1 MKKLSSFDIFLRLI
15 YAVFLCLEA
24 RESIIEVFG
33 AYISRR
39 RQQEATMLVKKTI
52 VLYGKGGQGHL
63 TAVRVGGSTGLKL
76 VLEAP
81 IGKMALAFKA
91 GNSGQLNFAITAAKT
106 EIPLE
111 INLESQDELSAVVYS
126 EDGSEMLSGGKKTKF
141 VFPKEIFDPTPQESK
156 YTAKESDN
164 AERTATVAENA
175 AENATDNATDNATE
189 NTGENAGESNAEK
202 VAETFADDV
211 QAEQADTNSSAEIEA
226 EQAGAD
232 IDEAAADEVSAAEE
246 KREAEPD
253 DSATVDEE
261 KKNEEAATETVVKE
275 TQKVDN
281 DKDDTIDLRAA
292 FSGFAFNKGENFYIN
307 IRGKL
312 EEIMTINPECKE
324 LERLIPDSK
333 WVKVYYDEDE
343 YYVVGILT
351 EEGAVKYLGYGVP
364 GVEGIRPPKEAEELC
379 DFLASDGEEE
389 GYWIMLQK
397 ADNGELVK

>member
-1 MKKLSSFDIFLRLI
+1 
-15 YAVFLCLEA
+15 
-24 RESIIEVFG
+24 
-33 AYISRR
+33 
-39 RQQEATMLVKKTI
+39 MLVKKTI

-175 AENATDNATDNATE
+175 TENATDNAAENAAENATENATDNATE
-189 NTGENAGESNAEK
+189 NAWESNAEK
-202 VAETFADDV
+202 VAETFADNV
-211 QAEQADTNSSAEIEA
+211 QAEQADTSAAAEIEA

-232 IDEAAADEVSAAEE
+232 IDEAAADEVSATEE
-246 KREAEPD
+246 REAEPD
-253 DSATVDEE
+253 DSATATVGKE
-261 KKNEEAATETVVKE
+261 KKNEEAATETAGKE
-275 TQKVDN
+275 AQKVDKSKDK

>member
-1 MKKLSSFDIFLRLI
+1 
-15 YAVFLCLEA
+15 
-24 RESIIEVFG
+24 
-33 AYISRR
+33 
-39 RQQEATMLVKKTI
+39 MLVKKTI

-126 EDGSEMLSGGKKTKF
+126 EDGSEMLSGGKKAKF
-141 VFPKEIFDPTPQESK
+141 VFPKEIFDPAPQESK

-164 AERTATVAENA
+164 AERTAAVADNA
-175 AENATDNATDNATE
+175 AENAV
-189 NTGENAGESNAEK
+189 ESTAEK
-202 VAETFADDV
+202 VAETFADNV
-211 QAEQADTNSSAEIEA
+211 PSEQADTNSSAEIEA

-232 IDEAAADEVSAAEE
+232 IDEAAADEVSATE

-253 DSATVDEE
+253 DSATATVDEE
-261 KKNEEAATETVVKE
+261 KKNEEAATETAVKE
-275 TQKVDN
+275 AQKVDKDKDK
-281 DKDDTIDLRAA
+281 DKDDTVDLRAA

>member
-1 MKKLSSFDIFLRLI
+1 
-15 YAVFLCLEA
+15 
-24 RESIIEVFG
+24 
-33 AYISRR
+33 
-39 RQQEATMLVKKTI
+39 MLVKKTI

-141 VFPKEIFDPTPQESK
+141 IFPKEIFDPTPQESK

-164 AERTATVAENA
+164 AERTAAVAENA
-175 AENATDNATDNATE
+175 AENATEKATENATDNATGT
-189 NTGENAGESNAEK
+189 TGENAGESTAEK
-202 VAETFADDV
+202 VAETSAENV

-232 IDEAAADEVSAAEE
+232 ITRAEADEVSATEE
-246 KREAEPD
+246 REAEPD
-253 DSATVDEE
+253 DSATATVGEE
-261 KKNEEAATETVVKE
+261 KKNEEAATETVGKE
-275 TQKVDN
+275 TQKVDKF
-281 DKDDTIDLRAA
+281 KDDTVDLRAA

>member
-1 MKKLSSFDIFLRLI
+1 
-15 YAVFLCLEA
+15 
-24 RESIIEVFG
+24 
-33 AYISRR
+33 
-39 RQQEATMLVKKTI
+39 MLVKKTI

-126 EDGSEMLSGGKKTKF
+126 EDGSEMLSGGKKAKF

-156 YTAKESDN
+156 YTAKESDS
-164 AERTATVAENA
+164 AERTEAVADNAAENA
-175 AENATDNATDNATE
+175 AEKATENATDNATE
-189 NTGENAGESNAEK
+189 NTGENAGESTAGK
-202 VAETFADDV
+202 VAETFADNV
-211 QAEQADTNSSAEIEA
+211 QVEQADTNSSAEIEA

-232 IDEAAADEVSAAEE
+232 ITRAAADEVSATEE
-246 KREAEPD
+246 REAEPD
-253 DSATVDEE
+253 DSATATVGEE
-261 KKNEEAATETVVKE
+261 KKNEEAATETAAKE
-275 TQKVDN
+275 TQKVDKY
-281 DKDDTIDLRAA
+281 KDDTVDLRAA

>member
-1 MKKLSSFDIFLRLI
+1 
-15 YAVFLCLEA
+15 
-24 RESIIEVFG
+24 
-33 AYISRR
+33 
-39 RQQEATMLVKKTI
+39 MLVKKTI

-126 EDGSEMLSGGKKTKF
+126 EDGSEMLSGGKKAKF

-164 AERTATVAENA
+164 AERTAAVADNA
-175 AENATDNATDNATE
+175 AENATEKATENATDNATE
-189 NTGENAGESNAEK
+189 NAGESTAEK
-202 VAETFADDV
+202 VAETFADNV
-211 QAEQADTNSSAEIEA
+211 QDEQADTSSSAEIEA

-232 IDEAAADEVSAAEE
+232 ITRAETDEVSATEE
-246 KREAEPD
+246 REAEPD
-253 DSATVDEE
+253 DSATATVGEE
-261 KKNEEAATETVVKE
+261 KKNEEAATETAGKE
-275 TQKVDN
+275 TQKVDK

>member
-1 MKKLSSFDIFLRLI
+1 
-15 YAVFLCLEA
+15 
-24 RESIIEVFG
+24 
-33 AYISRR
+33 
-39 RQQEATMLVKKTI
+39 MLVKKTI

-141 VFPKEIFDPTPQESK
+141 VFPKEIFDPTSQESK

-164 AERTATVAENA
+164 AERTATVADNATENATDNAAENA
-175 AENATDNATDNATE
+175 AENATENATDNATGT
-189 NTGENAGESNAEK
+189 TGENAGESTAEK
-202 VAETFADDV
+202 VAETFADNV
-211 QAEQADTNSSAEIEA
+211 QAEQADTSSAAEIEA

-232 IDEAAADEVSAAEE
+232 ITRAAADEVSATEE
-246 KREAEPD
+246 REAEPD
-253 DSATVDEE
+253 DSATATVGEE
-261 KKNEEAATETVVKE
+261 KENEEAATETAVKE
-275 TQKVDN
+275 AQKVDKY
-281 DKDDTIDLRAA
+281 KDDTVDLRAA

>member
-1 MKKLSSFDIFLRLI
+1 
-15 YAVFLCLEA
+15 
-24 RESIIEVFG
+24 
-33 AYISRR
+33 
-39 RQQEATMLVKKTI
+39 MLVKKTI

-126 EDGSEMLSGGKKTKF
+126 EDGSEMLSGGKKAKF

-164 AERTATVAENA
+164 AERTAAVADNAERTAAVADNAAENA
-175 AENATDNATDNATE
+175 AENATDNATE
-189 NTGENAGESNAEK
+189 NTGENAGESTAEK
-202 VAETFADDV
+202 VAETFADNV
-211 QAEQADTNSSAEIEA
+211 QAEQADTSAAAEIEA
-226 EQAGAD
+226 EQTGAD
-232 IDEAAADEVSAAEE
+232 IDEAAADEVSATEE
-246 KREAEPD
+246 REAEPD
-253 DSATVDEE
+253 DSATATVDEE
-261 KKNEEAATETVVKE
+261 KKNEEAVTETAVKE
-275 TQKVDN
+275 AQKVDKSKDK

>member
-1 MKKLSSFDIFLRLI
+1 
-15 YAVFLCLEA
+15 
-24 RESIIEVFG
+24 
-33 AYISRR
+33 
-39 RQQEATMLVKKTI
+39 MLVKKTI

-126 EDGSEMLSGGKKTKF
+126 EDGSEMLSGGKKAKF

-164 AERTATVAENA
+164 AERTAAVAENATENATDNAAENA
-175 AENATDNATDNATE
+175 AENATENATDNATGT
-189 NTGENAGESNAEK
+189 TGENAGESNAEK
-202 VAETFADDV
+202 VAETFADNV
-211 QAEQADTNSSAEIEA
+211 QVEQADTNSAAEIEA
-226 EQAGAD
+226 VQAGAD
-232 IDEAAADEVSAAEE
+232 INEAAADEVSATEE
-246 KREAEPD
+246 REAEPD
-253 DSATVDEE
+253 DSATATVGEE
-261 KKNEEAATETVVKE
+261 KKNEEAVTETVVKE
-275 TQKVDN
+275 AQKVDKDK

-307 IRGKL
+307 IRCKL

>member
-1 MKKLSSFDIFLRLI
+1 
-15 YAVFLCLEA
+15 
-24 RESIIEVFG
+24 
-33 AYISRR
+33 
-39 RQQEATMLVKKTI
+39 MLVKKTI

-126 EDGSEMLSGGKKTKF
+126 EDGSEMLSGGKKAKF

-164 AERTATVAENA
+164 AERTEAVADNAAENA
-175 AENATDNATDNATE
+175 TEKATENATDNAT
-189 NTGENAGESNAEK
+189 GNAGESTAEK
-202 VAETFADDV
+202 VAETSADNV
-211 QAEQADTNSSAEIEA
+211 QVEQADTNSAAEIEA

-232 IDEAAADEVSAAEE
+232 INEAAADEVSAAEE
-246 KREAEPD
+246 EREAEPD
-253 DSATVDEE
+253 DSATAKLGGE
-261 KKNEEAATETVVKE
+261 KKNEEAATETAVKE
-275 TQKVDN
+275 TQKVDKDKDK

>member
-1 MKKLSSFDIFLRLI
+1 
-15 YAVFLCLEA
+15 
-24 RESIIEVFG
+24 
-33 AYISRR
+33 
-39 RQQEATMLVKKTI
+39 MLVKKTI

-164 AERTATVAENA
+164 AERTATVADNAAENA
-175 AENATDNATDNATE
+175 MEKATENATDNATGT
-189 NTGENAGESNAEK
+189 TGENAGESAAEE
-202 VAETFADDV
+202 VAETFSDSERE
-211 QAEQADTNSSAEIEA
+211 EQGDLSSVAEIEA

-232 IDEAAADEVSAAEE
+232 INEAAADEVSATEE
-246 KREAEPD
+246 REAEPD
-253 DSATVDEE
+253 DSATATVGEE
-261 KKNEEAATETVVKE
+261 KKNEEAATETAVKE
-275 TQKVDN
+275 TQKVDKDKVK
-281 DKDDTIDLRAA
+281 DKDDTVDLRAA

>member
-1 MKKLSSFDIFLRLI
+1 
-15 YAVFLCLEA
+15 
-24 RESIIEVFG
+24 
-33 AYISRR
+33 
-39 RQQEATMLVKKTI
+39 MLVKKTI

-126 EDGSEMLSGGKKTKF
+126 EDGSEMLSGGKKAKF

-175 AENATDNATDNATE
+175 AENATENATDNATE
-189 NTGENAGESNAEK
+189 NTGENAGGSTAGK
-202 VAETFADDV
+202 VAETFADNV
-211 QAEQADTNSSAEIEA
+211 QVEQADTNSSAEIEA
-226 EQAGAD
+226 EQTGAD
-232 IDEAAADEVSAAEE
+232 IDEAAAEE
-246 KREAEPD
+246 REAEPD
-253 DSATVDEE
+253 DSATATVDEE
-261 KKNEEAATETVVKE
+261 KKSEEAATETVVKE
-275 TQKVDN
+275 AQKVDKDKDK
-281 DKDDTIDLRAA
+281 DKDDTVDLRAA

>member
-1 MKKLSSFDIFLRLI
+1 
-15 YAVFLCLEA
+15 
-24 RESIIEVFG
+24 
-33 AYISRR
+33 
-39 RQQEATMLVKKTI
+39 MLVKKTI

-164 AERTATVAENA
+164 AERTATVADNAERTATVADNAERTATVADNAAENATENA
-175 AENATDNATDNATE
+175 AENATDNATENA
-189 NTGENAGESNAEK
+189 GENAGESTAEK
-202 VAETFADDV
+202 VAETSADNV
-211 QAEQADTNSSAEIEA
+211 QVEQADTSSAAEIEA

-232 IDEAAADEVSAAEE
+232 INEAAADEVSATEE
-246 KREAEPD
+246 REAEPD
-253 DSATVDEE
+253 DSATATVGEE

-275 TQKVDN
+275 TQKVDKDKAK
-281 DKDDTIDLRAA
+281 DKDDTVDLRAA

-312 EEIMTINPECKE
+312 EEIMTKNPECKE
-324 LERLIPDSK
+324 LEGRIPDSQ
-333 WVKVYYDEDE
+333 WVRVY
-343 YYVVGILT
+343 
-351 EEGAVKYLGYGVP
+351 
-364 GVEGIRPPKEAEELC
+364 
-379 DFLASDGEEE
+379 
-389 GYWIMLQK
+389 
-397 ADNGELVK
+397 

>member
-1 MKKLSSFDIFLRLI
+1 M
-15 YAVFLCLEA
+15 
-24 RESIIEVFG
+24 
-33 AYISRR
+33 
-39 RQQEATMLVKKTI
+39 
-52 VLYGKGGQGHL
+52 

-164 AERTATVAENA
+164 AERTAAVAENA
-175 AENATDNATDNATE
+175 TENAAEKATENATDNAA
-189 NTGENAGESNAEK
+189 ENAGESNAEK
-202 VAETFADDV
+202 VAETFSDSERE
-211 QAEQADTNSSAEIEA
+211 EQADTGSAAEIEA

-232 IDEAAADEVSAAEE
+232 INEAAADEVSATEE
-246 KREAEPD
+246 REAEPD
-253 DSATVDEE
+253 DSATATVGEE
-261 KKNEEAATETVVKE
+261 KKNEEAATETAGKE
-275 TQKVDN
+275 AQKVDK
-281 DKDDTIDLRAA
+281 DKDDTVDLRAA

>member
-1 MKKLSSFDIFLRLI
+1 M
-15 YAVFLCLEA
+15 
-24 RESIIEVFG
+24 
-33 AYISRR
+33 
-39 RQQEATMLVKKTI
+39 
-52 VLYGKGGQGHL
+52 

-76 VLEAP
+76 VLESP

-126 EDGSEMLSGGKKTKF
+126 EDGSEMLSGGKKAKF

-164 AERTATVAENA
+164 AERTAAVADNTE
-175 AENATDNATDNATE
+175 ENATDNATE
-189 NTGENAGESNAEK
+189 NATDNATGTAGENAGESTAEK
-202 VAETFADDV
+202 VAETFSDNERD
-211 QAEQADTNSSAEIEA
+211 EQADTNSSAEIEA

-232 IDEAAADEVSAAEE
+232 INEAEADEVSATEE
-246 KREAEPD
+246 REAEPD
-253 DSATVDEE
+253 DSATATVGEE
-261 KKNEEAATETVVKE
+261 KKSEEAATETAVKE
-275 TQKVDN
+275 AQKVDKSKDK

>member
-1 MKKLSSFDIFLRLI
+1 
-15 YAVFLCLEA
+15 
-24 RESIIEVFG
+24 
-33 AYISRR
+33 
-39 RQQEATMLVKKTI
+39 MLVKKTI

-81 IGKMALAFKA
+81 IGRMALAFKA

-164 AERTATVAENA
+164 AERTAAVADDTEENATENA
-175 AENATDNATDNATE
+175 ANNATE

-202 VAETFADDV
+202 VAETSAENV
-211 QAEQADTNSSAEIEA
+211 QAEQADTNSAAEIEA

-232 IDEAAADEVSAAEE
+232 INEAEADEVSATEE
-246 KREAEPD
+246 REAEPD
-253 DSATVDEE
+253 DSATATVGEE
-261 KKNEEAATETVVKE
+261 KKNEEAATETAGKE
-275 TQKVDN
+275 AQKVDK

>member
-1 MKKLSSFDIFLRLI
+1 
-15 YAVFLCLEA
+15 
-24 RESIIEVFG
+24 
-33 AYISRR
+33 
-39 RQQEATMLVKKTI
+39 MLVKKTI

-126 EDGSEMLSGGKKTKF
+126 EDGSEMLSGGKKAKF

-164 AERTATVAENA
+164 AERTAAVANNAAENA
-175 AENATDNATDNATE
+175 AENATENETDNATENATDNATGT
-189 NTGENAGESNAEK
+189 TGENAGESTAEK
-202 VAETFADDV
+202 VAETFADNV
-211 QAEQADTNSSAEIEA
+211 QVEQADTSSSAEIEA

-232 IDEAAADEVSAAEE
+232 ITRAAADEVSATEE
-246 KREAEPD
+246 REAEPD
-253 DSATVDEE
+253 DSATATVGEE

-275 TQKVDN
+275 AQKVDKDKDK
-281 DKDDTIDLRAA
+281 DKDDTVDLRAA

>member
-1 MKKLSSFDIFLRLI
+1 
-15 YAVFLCLEA
+15 
-24 RESIIEVFG
+24 
-33 AYISRR
+33 
-39 RQQEATMLVKKTI
+39 MLVKKTI

-91 GNSGQLNFAITAAKT
+91 GNSGQLNFTITAAKT

-111 INLESQDELSAVVYS
+111 INLESQDELSAVIYS
-126 EDGSEMLSGGKKTKF
+126 EDGSEMLSGGKKAKF
-141 VFPKEIFDPTPQESK
+141 IFPKEIFDPTPQESK

-164 AERTATVAENA
+164 AAENA
-175 AENATDNATDNATE
+175 AEKATENATE
-189 NTGENAGESNAEK
+189 NTGENAGESAAEE
-202 VAETFADDV
+202 VAETFADNV
-211 QAEQADTNSSAEIEA
+211 QAEQADTSAAVEIEA

-232 IDEAAADEVSAAEE
+232 ITRAEADEVSATEE
-246 KREAEPD
+246 REAEPD
-253 DSATVDEE
+253 DSATATIDEE
-261 KKNEEAATETVVKE
+261 KKNEEAATETAVKE
-275 TQKVDN
+275 AQKVDK

-379 DFLASDGEEE
+379 DFLTSDGEEE

>member
-1 MKKLSSFDIFLRLI
+1 
-15 YAVFLCLEA
+15 
-24 RESIIEVFG
+24 
-33 AYISRR
+33 
-39 RQQEATMLVKKTI
+39 MLVKKTI

-91 GNSGQLNFAITAAKT
+91 GNSGQLNFTITAAKT

-141 VFPKEIFDPTPQESK
+141 IFPKEIFDPTPQESK

-164 AERTATVAENA
+164 AERTAAVADDTEENATENA
-175 AENATDNATDNATE
+175 ANNATE
-189 NTGENAGESNAEK
+189 NTGENAGESTAEK
-202 VAETFADDV
+202 VAETFADNV
-211 QAEQADTNSSAEIEA
+211 QAEQADTGSAAEIEA

-232 IDEAAADEVSAAEE
+232 INEAAADEVSATEE
-246 KREAEPD
+246 REAELD
-253 DSATVDEE
+253 DSATATVDEE
-261 KKNEEAATETVVKE
+261 KKNEEAATETAVKE
-275 TQKVDN
+275 TQKVDKY
-281 DKDDTIDLRAA
+281 KDDTVDLRAA

>member
-1 MKKLSSFDIFLRLI
+1 M
-15 YAVFLCLEA
+15 
-24 RESIIEVFG
+24 
-33 AYISRR
+33 
-39 RQQEATMLVKKTI
+39 
-52 VLYGKGGQGHL
+52 LYGKGGQGHL

-164 AERTATVAENA
+164 AERTATVADNT
-175 AENATDNATDNATE
+175 AENATENATE

-202 VAETFADDV
+202 VAETSADNV
-211 QAEQADTNSSAEIEA
+211 QVEQADTGSAAEIEA

>member
-1 MKKLSSFDIFLRLI
+1 
-15 YAVFLCLEA
+15 
-24 RESIIEVFG
+24 
-33 AYISRR
+33 
-39 RQQEATMLVKKTI
+39 MLVKKTI

-164 AERTATVAENA
+164 AERTATVADNAADNA
-175 AENATDNATDNATE
+175 AENATDNAGESATE
-189 NTGENAGESNAEK
+189 E
-202 VAETFADDV
+202 VAETFSDSERE
-211 QAEQADTNSSAEIEA
+211 EQGDLSSAAEIEA
-226 EQAGAD
+226 EQAGTD
-232 IDEAAADEVSAAEE
+232 INEAAADEVSAAE

-253 DSATVDEE
+253 DSATATVGEE

-275 TQKVDN
+275 AQKVDKDKDK
-281 DKDDTIDLRAA
+281 DKDDTVDLRAA

>member
-1 MKKLSSFDIFLRLI
+1 
-15 YAVFLCLEA
+15 
-24 RESIIEVFG
+24 
-33 AYISRR
+33 
-39 RQQEATMLVKKTI
+39 MLVKKTI

-126 EDGSEMLSGGKKTKF
+126 EDGSEMLSGGKKAKF

-164 AERTATVAENA
+164 AERTAAVADNAAENATENATDNAADNA
-175 AENATDNATDNATE
+175 AENATDNATGT
-189 NTGENAGESNAEK
+189 TGENAGESTAEK
-202 VAETFADDV
+202 VAETFADNV
-211 QAEQADTNSSAEIEA
+211 QVEQADTNSAAEIEA

-232 IDEAAADEVSAAEE
+232 INEAAADEVSAAEE
-246 KREAEPD
+246 REAEPD
-253 DSATVDEE
+253 DSATATVGEE
-261 KKNEEAATETVVKE
+261 KKNDEAATETVGKE
-275 TQKVDN
+275 TQKVDKN
-281 DKDDTIDLRAA
+281 KDKDKDDTIDLRAA

>member
-1 MKKLSSFDIFLRLI
+1 
-15 YAVFLCLEA
+15 
-24 RESIIEVFG
+24 
-33 AYISRR
+33 
-39 RQQEATMLVKKTI
+39 MLVKKTI

-126 EDGSEMLSGGKKTKF
+126 EDGSEMLSGGKKAKF

-164 AERTATVAENA
+164 VERTAAVADNTEENATENAAENA
-175 AENATDNATDNATE
+175 AENTTDNATE
-189 NTGENAGESNAEK
+189 NTGESTAEK
-202 VAETFADDV
+202 VAETFADNV
-211 QAEQADTNSSAEIEA
+211 QVEQADTNSSAEIEA
-226 EQAGAD
+226 EQTGAD
-232 IDEAAADEVSAAEE
+232 INEATADEVSATEE
-246 KREAEPD
+246 REAEPD
-253 DSATVDEE
+253 DSATATVGEE
-261 KKNEEAATETVVKE
+261 NKNEEAATETAGKE
-275 TQKVDN
+275 TQKDDK
-281 DKDDTIDLRAA
+281 DKDDTVDLRAA

>member
-1 MKKLSSFDIFLRLI
+1 
-15 YAVFLCLEA
+15 
-24 RESIIEVFG
+24 
-33 AYISRR
+33 
-39 RQQEATMLVKKTI
+39 MLVKKTI

-164 AERTATVAENA
+164 AERTATVADNT
-175 AENATDNATDNATE
+175 AENATENATE

-202 VAETFADDV
+202 VAETSADNV
-211 QAEQADTNSSAEIEA
+211 QVEQADTGSAAEIEA

>member
-1 MKKLSSFDIFLRLI
+1 
-15 YAVFLCLEA
+15 
-24 RESIIEVFG
+24 
-33 AYISRR
+33 
-39 RQQEATMLVKKTI
+39 MLVKKTI
-52 VLYGKGGQGHL
+52 VLYGKGGQGYL

-126 EDGSEMLSGGKKTKF
+126 EDGSEMLSGGKKAKF

-164 AERTATVAENA
+164 AERTAAVAENA
-175 AENATDNATDNATE
+175 TENATEKATENATDNATDNATE
-189 NTGENAGESNAEK
+189 NTGENAGESTAEK
-202 VAETFADDV
+202 VAETFADNV
-211 QAEQADTNSSAEIEA
+211 QVEQADTNSSAEIEA
-226 EQAGAD
+226 EQSGAD
-232 IDEAAADEVSAAEE
+232 INEAAADEVSATEE
-246 KREAEPD
+246 REAEPD
-253 DSATVDEE
+253 DSATATVYEE
-261 KKNEEAATETVVKE
+261 KKNEEAVTETAVKE
-275 TQKVDN
+275 AQKVDKSKDK

>member
-164 AERTATVAENA
+164 AERTAAVADNAAENA
-175 AENATDNATDNATE
+175 AE
-189 NTGENAGESNAEK
+189 
-202 VAETFADDV
+202 TFADNEQV
-211 QAEQADTNSSAEIEA
+211 EQADTSSSAEIEA

-232 IDEAAADEVSAAEE
+232 ITRADADEVSATEE
-246 KREAEPD
+246 REAEPD
-253 DSATVDEE
+253 DSATATVGEE
-261 KKNEEAATETVVKE
+261 KKNEEAATETAVNEAQKDDKNKDKD
-275 TQKVDN
+275 KVD
-281 DKDDTIDLRAA
+281 TVDLRAA

>member
-1 MKKLSSFDIFLRLI
+1 
-15 YAVFLCLEA
+15 
-24 RESIIEVFG
+24 
-33 AYISRR
+33 
-39 RQQEATMLVKKTI
+39 MLVKKTI

-126 EDGSEMLSGGKKTKF
+126 EDGSEMLSGGKKAKF
-141 VFPKEIFDPTPQESK
+141 VFPKKIFDPTPQESK

-164 AERTATVAENA
+164 AECTATVADNAAENA
-175 AENATDNATDNATE
+175 AEKATENATENATDNATGT
-189 NTGENAGESNAEK
+189 TGENAGESAAGK
-202 VAETFADDV
+202 VAETFADNV
-211 QAEQADTNSSAEIEA
+211 QVEQADTNSAAEIEA

-232 IDEAAADEVSAAEE
+232 ITRAAADEVSATEE
-246 KREAEPD
+246 REAEPD
-253 DSATVDEE
+253 DSATATVDEE
-261 KKNEEAATETVVKE
+261 KKSEEAATETVVKE
-275 TQKVDN
+275 AQKVDK
-281 DKDDTIDLRAA
+281 DKDDTVDLRAA

>member
-1 MKKLSSFDIFLRLI
+1 
-15 YAVFLCLEA
+15 
-24 RESIIEVFG
+24 
-33 AYISRR
+33 
-39 RQQEATMLVKKTI
+39 MLVKKTI

-164 AERTATVAENA
+164 AERTAAVADNAADNA
-175 AENATDNATDNATE
+175 AEE
-189 NTGENAGESNAEK
+189 
-202 VAETFADDV
+202 VAETFADNV
-211 QAEQADTNSSAEIEA
+211 QVGQADTGSAAEIEA

-232 IDEAAADEVSAAEE
+232 INEAAADEVSATEE
-246 KREAEPD
+246 REAEPD
-253 DSATVDEE
+253 DSATATVDEE
-261 KKNEEAATETVVKE
+261 KKNEEAATETAVKE
-275 TQKVDN
+275 AQKVDKSKDK

>member
-1 MKKLSSFDIFLRLI
+1 
-15 YAVFLCLEA
+15 
-24 RESIIEVFG
+24 
-33 AYISRR
+33 
-39 RQQEATMLVKKTI
+39 MLVKKTI

-91 GNSGQLNFAITAAKT
+91 GNSGQLNFTITAAKT

-126 EDGSEMLSGGKKTKF
+126 EDGSEMLSGGKKAKF

-164 AERTATVAENA
+164 AAENA
-175 AENATDNATDNATE
+175 AENATENATE

-202 VAETFADDV
+202 VAETFADNV

-232 IDEAAADEVSAAEE
+232 ITRAEADEVSATEE
-246 KREAEPD
+246 REAEPD
-253 DSATVDEE
+253 DSATATVGEE
-261 KKNEEAATETVVKE
+261 KKNEEAVTETAVKE
-275 TQKVDN
+275 AQKVDKSKDK

>member
-1 MKKLSSFDIFLRLI
+1 
-15 YAVFLCLEA
+15 
-24 RESIIEVFG
+24 
-33 AYISRR
+33 
-39 RQQEATMLVKKTI
+39 MLVKKTI

-164 AERTATVAENA
+164 AERTATVADNATENA
-175 AENATDNATDNATE
+175 AEKATENATDNATE
-189 NTGENAGESNAEK
+189 NAGESTAEK
-202 VAETFADDV
+202 VAETFADNV
-211 QAEQADTNSSAEIEA
+211 QVEQADTNSSAEIEA

-232 IDEAAADEVSAAEE
+232 IDEAAADELSATEE
-246 KREAEPD
+246 REAESD
-253 DSATVDEE
+253 DSATATVGEE
-261 KKNEEAATETVVKE
+261 KKSEEAATETAVKE
-275 TQKVDN
+275 TQKVDKDKDK
-281 DKDDTIDLRAA
+281 DKDDTVDLRAA

-379 DFLASDGEEE
+379 DFLTSDGEEE

>member
-1 MKKLSSFDIFLRLI
+1 M
-15 YAVFLCLEA
+15 
-24 RESIIEVFG
+24 
-33 AYISRR
+33 
-39 RQQEATMLVKKTI
+39 
-52 VLYGKGGQGHL
+52 LYGKGGQGHL

-126 EDGSEMLSGGKKTKF
+126 EDGSEMLSGGKKAKF
-141 VFPKEIFDPTPQESK
+141 VFPKEIFDPAPQESK

-164 AERTATVAENA
+164 AERTAAVADNA
-175 AENATDNATDNATE
+175 AENAV
-189 NTGENAGESNAEK
+189 ESTAEK
-202 VAETFADDV
+202 VAETFADNV
-211 QAEQADTNSSAEIEA
+211 PSEQADTNSSAEIEA

-232 IDEAAADEVSAAEE
+232 IDEAAADEVSATE

-253 DSATVDEE
+253 DSATATVDEE
-261 KKNEEAATETVVKE
+261 KKNEEAATETAVKE
-275 TQKVDN
+275 AQKVDKDKDK
-281 DKDDTIDLRAA
+281 DKDDTVDLRAA

>member
-1 MKKLSSFDIFLRLI
+1 
-15 YAVFLCLEA
+15 
-24 RESIIEVFG
+24 
-33 AYISRR
+33 
-39 RQQEATMLVKKTI
+39 MLVKKTI

-91 GNSGQLNFAITAAKT
+91 GNSGQLNFAIAAAKT

-141 VFPKEIFDPTPQESK
+141 IFPKEIFDPTPQESK

-164 AERTATVAENA
+164 AERTAAVADNAAENA
-175 AENATDNATDNATE
+175 AENATENAMENAAEKATENATDNATE
-189 NTGENAGESNAEK
+189 NAGESAAEE
-202 VAETFADDV
+202 VAETFSDSERE
-211 QAEQADTNSSAEIEA
+211 EQADTNSSAEIEA

-232 IDEAAADEVSAAEE
+232 ITWAAADEVSATEE
-246 KREAEPD
+246 REAEPD
-253 DSATVDEE
+253 DSATATVDEE
-261 KKNEEAATETVVKE
+261 KKSEEAATETVVKE
-275 TQKVDN
+275 AQKVDKDKDK
-281 DKDDTIDLRAA
+281 DKDDTVDLRAA